1 MKKIVI
7 LAAAA
12 FVAAVTAF
20 SATASA
26 GSSNTYIKGDA
37 DGNGTVNVNDVTAVQ
52 RVLAELDSDSDGKI
66 TKRADI
72 DGGGLSISDATAIQY
87 YLADLSN
94 KNNIGEEIVET
105 PKTTRHPYELPF
117 IPIN

>member
-37 DGNGTVNVNDVTAVQ
+37 DGNDVTAVQ
-52 RVLAELDSDSDGKI
+52 RVLAELDLDSDGKI

-105 PKTTRHPYELPF
+105 PKTTRDPYELPF

>member
-26 GSSNTYIKGDA
+26 GSSNPLTFFSETEFTSEIWMD
-37 DGNGTVNVNDVTAVQ
+37 N
-52 RVLAELDSDSDGKI
+52 
-66 TKRADI
+66 
-72 DGGGLSISDATAIQY
+72 
-87 YLADLSN
+87 DLSN

-105 PKTTRHPYELPF
+105 PKTTRDPYELPF